1 MQQRRIGYALPDSPK
16 QPDRKLH
23 SSGKTKPHRR
33 LRILVVDDNIDQVH
47 TIAYLLK
54 DRGHHVDYAIN
65 GIVALDLA
73 QRTKPEVVLLDVKL
87 PDTSGLELARQFRR
101 NPELKGVRI
110 IGITAT
116 PLSSEDALAA
126 GFDELHKKPLDPRLL
141 DALLEQR

>member
-1 MQQRRIGYALPDSPK
+1 M
-16 QPDRKLH
+16 H
-23 SSGKTKPHRR
+23 SSGETKRHKR

-47 TIAYLLK
+47 TMAYLLR
-54 DRGHHVDYAIN
+54 DRGHQVDYAIN

-101 NPELKGVRI
+101 NPDLKDMRI

-116 PLSSEDALAA
+116 PLRREEALAA
-126 GFDELHKKPLDPRLL
+126 GFDELHKKPIDPRLL
-141 DALLEQR
+141 DTLLDPQ

>member
-1 MQQRRIGYALPDSPK
+1 
-16 QPDRKLH
+16 LH

>member
-1 MQQRRIGYALPDSPK
+1 M
-16 QPDRKLH
+16 H

>member
-1 MQQRRIGYALPDSPK
+1 
-16 QPDRKLH
+16 LH
-23 SSGKTKPHRR
+23 SSGETKRHKR

-47 TIAYLLK
+47 TMAYLLR
-54 DRGHHVDYAIN
+54 DRGHQVDYAIN

-101 NPELKGVRI
+101 NPDLKDMRI

-116 PLSSEDALAA
+116 PLRREEALAA
-126 GFDELHKKPLDPRLL
+126 GFDDLHKKPIDPRLL
-141 DALLEQR
+141 DTLLDSK

>member
-1 MQQRRIGYALPDSPK
+1 MRSFEIKPAGGDLGPASKTAPK
-16 QPDRKLH
+16 AV
-23 SSGKTKPHRR
+23 

-47 TIAYLLK
+47 TMAYLLK

-73 QRTKPEVVLLDVKL
+73 QRTKPEVVLLDIKL
-87 PDTSGLELARQFRR
+87 PDTTGLELARQFRL
-101 NPELKGVRI
+101 NPDLKNTRI

-116 PLSSEDALAA
+116 PLKREEAIAA

-141 DALLEQR
+141 DSLLD

>member
-1 MQQRRIGYALPDSPK
+1 M
-16 QPDRKLH
+16 H
-23 SSGKTKPHRR
+23 SSGETKRHKR

-47 TIAYLLK
+47 TMAYLLR
-54 DRGHHVDYAIN
+54 DRGHQVDYAIN

-101 NPELKGVRI
+101 NPDLKDMRI

-116 PLSSEDALAA
+116 PLRREEALAA
-126 GFDELHKKPLDPRLL
+126 GFDDLHKKPIDPRLL
-141 DALLEQR
+141 DTLLDSK